1 MKNKKKNKAQR
12 QAGRRLCKNIKNGKN
27 RNSGFIVQKK
37 ETPIYASNMRVYIS
51 NASGQFTM
59 DQHID
64 TSKLEQLKEQLSK
77 KPGTIPSVKV
87 EVKPTQEKET
97 PSAPTTPTPP
107 TMGKIHWWAVA
118 GSIVGGGLLGF
129 FLATRKKSA

>member
-12 QAGRRLCKNIKNGKN
+12 QAGRRLCKNIKNGQN
-27 RNSGFIVQKK
+27 RNCGFIVHKK

-64 TSKLEQLKEQLSK
+64 TTKLERLKEVLSK
-77 KPGTIPSVKV
+77 KPGPTPTNNV
-87 EVKPTQEKET
+87 EVKSTQT
-97 PSAPTTPTPP
+97 IPTTPPVKEKTN
-107 TMGKIHWWAVA
+107 WWVIG
-118 GSIVGGGLLGF
+118 GSIFGGGLLGI

>member
-12 QAGRRLCKNIKNGKN
+12 QAGRRLCKNIKNGQN
-27 RNSGFIVQKK
+27 RNCGFIVHKK

-51 NASGQFTM
+51 NASGQFTI

-77 KPGTIPSVKV
+77 KPAAIPSVKV
-87 EVKPTQEKET
+87 EVKPTKEKET
-97 PSAPTTPTPP
+97 PTAPA
-107 TMGKIHWWAVA
+107 KKRFKWWTLA
-118 GSIVGGGLLGF
+118 GTIVGGGILGF